1 MSKRRKRSRVL
12 VAGVCLATLLT
23 PYGLE
28 LPKVYAEM
36 AVEGKE
42 KQQEERVYQLLPKG
56 DVEGMRE
63 LHQRRMSFSPYEP
76 TGIYVKP
83 GEEVVI
89 QVEGLNRLK
98 AYIGTYSYEK
108 EEPKQFNLHPGENK
122 ISSLNG
128 DYYTFTIITTQEK

>member
-1 MSKRRKRSRVL
+1 MSKKKKSRVL
-12 VAGVCLATLLT
+12 VAGICLTTLLT

-36 AVEGKE
+36 AVEDKE

-63 LHQRRMSFSPYEP
+63 LHQRGMSFSPYEP

-83 GEEVVI
+83 DEEVVI
-89 QVEGLNRLK
+89 
-98 AYIGTYSYEK
+98 
-108 EEPKQFNLHPGENK
+108 
-122 ISSLNG
+122 
-128 DYYTFTIITTQEK
+128 